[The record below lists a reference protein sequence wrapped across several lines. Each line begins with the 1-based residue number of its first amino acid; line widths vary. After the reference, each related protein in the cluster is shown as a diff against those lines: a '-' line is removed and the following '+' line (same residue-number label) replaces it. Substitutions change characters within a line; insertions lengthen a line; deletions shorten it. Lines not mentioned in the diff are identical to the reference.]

1 MKDENNVIET
11 KTEKENKMS
20 DTTKEIEK
28 ESNVILSKLS
38 EEQFNKLR
46 KQLMSGV
53 GSFYF
58 PNLNGDLTELLT
70 IVKEIFNR
78 EQEYRF
84 SDSLD
89 VTEDEFI
96 SIVKDYGSVSHALVV
111 DGEMLLPDM
120 DLSESLIFD
129 ISAEKIEEIENSKF
143 PEINSRSFSEVSG
156 LHKVEDYLKSHS
168 IMGEGSL
175 KGKLTNEYS
184 SKDYINY
191 HNAHVT
197 GLHLITR
204 VKGILPKREELLPE
218 KLVA

>member
-1 MKDENNVIET
+1 MKN
-11 KTEKENKMS
+11 
-20 DTTKEIEK
+20 TTKEVKK
-28 ESNVILSKLS
+28 ESNTILSKLS

-53 GSFYF
+53 GSSYF
-58 PNLNGDLTELLT
+58 PNLNGDLTEVLT

-78 EQEYRF
+78 EQEHPF
-84 SDSLD
+84 SPSLD

-111 DGEMLLPDM
+111 DGKMLLPDM
-120 DLSESLIFD
+120 DLSKSLIFD

-143 PEINSRSFSEVSG
+143 PEIKTRRFSEVSG
-156 LHKVEDYLKSHS
+156 LSKVEDYLKSHS

-184 SKDYINY
+184 LKDFINY
-191 HNAHVT
+191 NLANVT

-218 KLVA
+218 KKVA

>member
-111 DGEMLLPDM
+111 DGEMLLPDSM
-120 DLSESLIFD
+120 I
-129 ISAEKIEEIENSKF
+129 
-143 PEINSRSFSEVSG
+143 SRSKIWKIF
-156 LHKVEDYLKSHS
+156 
-168 IMGEGSL
+168 
-175 KGKLTNEYS
+175 
-184 SKDYINY
+184 
-191 HNAHVT
+191 
-197 GLHLITR
+197 
-204 VKGILPKREELLPE
+204 PKLLP
-218 KLVA
+218 LPPQTLW